1 MSGRHRE
8 HRSGCEVLKY
18 LGVIGHPLKRSLSP
32 VFQQA
37 ALDHMRLDIVYEAW
51 PTPPDGL
58 QTRITTL
65 RSPTV
70 LGANVT
76 IPHKEAVIAMVDHV
90 DDLAARIGAVN
101 TIVNQGGRL
110 AGHNTDV
117 SGLMRSLTKD
127 GGFEPK
133 GKRVV
138 VAGAGGA
145 ARAAAA
151 GLLEA
156 RAASVTVINRTL
168 ARANRLVEDLRPYAD
183 RSELRALPGMYAS
196 WAAVMSACDLLLNCT
211 SAGSAGFDSES
222 PIPFD
227 LIRSGMLVCDL
238 IYDPAE
244 TALMAEAR
252 NRGARTLG
260 GLPMLVYQGAASFE
274 LWTGE
279 KAPLDVMFEAARS
292 LVEAGAAKGKK

>member
-1 MSGRHRE
+1 M
-8 HRSGCEVLKY
+8 LKY

>member
-1 MSGRHRE
+1 
-8 HRSGCEVLKY
+8 VLKY

>member
-1 MSGRHRE
+1 M
-8 HRSGCEVLKY
+8 
-18 LGVIGHPLKRSLSP
+18 GVIGHPLKRSLSP